1 MQLGVLRG
9 KEVSYDKRI
18 FRRGNY
24 RGTKDGTKKRKG
36 LEPTTENTNKMIE
49 QAKYPY
55 NREIGLRGAITGRR
69 SVQKR
74 AEVGKEKDGRRR
86 WTRTEERTE
95 RGGGSFR
102 NGRWSCGQVRCDAL
116 GAMSRHAG
124 LGGRSTF
131 GQVLLACL
139 ERGKGIV
146 VHPGGILSA
155 STRRSRIIFRGKRT
169 VLPQS
174 SRSSWR

>member
-102 NGRWSCGQVRCDAL
+102 NGRWSCGQVRCDAWARCPDTPDWA
-116 GAMSRHAG
+116 GARRS
-124 LGGRSTF
+124 GRSF
-131 GQVLLACL
+131 WRVLSV
-139 ERGKGIV
+139 GKGS
-146 VHPGGILSA
+146 LCTREA
-155 STRRSRIIFRGKRT
+155 S
-169 VLPQS
+169 
-174 SRSSWR
+174 